1 MPRRIIL
8 ARSAG
13 QCFGVKRAFNI
24 AMKAAEGGDPVMMLG
39 DIVHNEHVVKRIDSA
54 GVKVVDDLEHTDRR
68 GTLLVRAHGAAPDI
82 YRRADEAGHKLLDA
96 TCPLVHEIHQVA
108 REMAADGYRLIV
120 IGDHGHDEVIGIAGQ
135 AEDAIVLADPEE
147 VSEKIPKKLRKAGVV
162 VQSTQTMENVQR
174 ILFEL
179 APLVRELRYV
189 DTICGPTKTHQRD
202 IRTLPSEVDVMVIV
216 GSFTSANTCRLTEIS
231 LEKNPRSHQVEDAS
245 GLVPTWFEG
254 AESIGVT
261 AGASTPDWIIDEVMG
276 RLRALE
282 PDPGAS
288 EKDVAGARSQQA

>member
-1 MPRRIIL
+1 MPRKIVL

-24 AMKAAEGGDPVMMLG
+24 AMEAASSGDPVLMLG

-54 GVKVVDDLEHTDRR
+54 GVKVVGRLDAEGER
-68 GTLLVRAHGAAPDI
+68 GTLLVRAHGAAPDV
-82 YRRADEAGHKLLDA
+82 YRKAREAGFKLLDA

-108 REMAADGYRLIV
+108 REMSAAGYRVIV

-135 AEDAIVLADPEE
+135 VEDAIVLAKPEE
-147 VSEKIPKKLRKAGVV
+147 VAARLPRRLKKAGVV
-162 VQSTQTMENVQR
+162 VQSTQNMENVQR
-174 ILFEL
+174 IIAEL
-179 APLVRELRYV
+179 VPKVRELRYV

-245 GLVPTWFEG
+245 GLRPEWFEG
-254 AESIGVT
+254 AASIGVT
-261 AGASTPDWIIDEVMG
+261 AGASTPDWIIDEVVE
-276 RLRALE
+276 ALE
-282 PDPGAS
+282 GLP
-288 EKDVAGARSQQA
+288 E

>member
-1 MPRRIIL
+1 MPRKIIL

-24 AMKAAEGGDPVMMLG
+24 AMEAAASDDSVLMLG
-39 DIVHNEHVVKRIDSA
+39 NIVHNEHVVKRIDSA
-54 GVKVVDDLEHTDRR
+54 GVKVVDDLDSSGEQ
-68 GTLLVRAHGAAPDI
+68 GTLLVRAHGAAPDV
-82 YRRADEAGHKLLDA
+82 YRRAEEMKLKLLDA

-108 REMAADGYRLIV
+108 REMAAEGYQLIV

-135 AEDAIVLADPEE
+135 VEDAIILAGPEE
-147 VSEKIPKKLRKAGVV
+147 VVDSIPKRLKKVGVV

-174 ILFEL
+174 ILSEL
-179 APLVRELRYV
+179 APRVRELRYV

-231 LEKNPRSHQVEDAS
+231 LEKNARSHQVEDAS
-245 GLVPTWFEG
+245 GLAPEWFENS
-254 AESIGVT
+254 ETIGVT
-261 AGASTPDWIIDEVMG
+261 AGASTPDWVIDEVVEV
-276 RLRALE
+276 LASL
-282 PDPGAS
+282 PD
-288 EKDVAGARSQQA
+288 

>member
-1 MPRRIIL
+1 MPRKIIL

-24 AMKAAEGGDPVMMLG
+24 AMEAAGSGDPVVMLG

-54 GVKVVDDLEHTDRR
+54 GVKVVDELKDSNPQ
-68 GTLLVRAHGAAPDI
+68 GTLLVRAHGAAPEV
-82 YRRADEAGHKLLDA
+82 YSKAGESGLKLLDA

-108 REMAADGYRLIV
+108 REMAEAGYRLVV

-135 AEDAIVLADPEE
+135 VEEAIVLAGPEE
-147 VSEKIPKKLRKAGVV
+147 VATRLPRRLKKVGVV
-162 VQSTQTMENVQR
+162 VQSTQNMENVQR
-174 ILFEL
+174 ILAEMI
-179 APLVRELRYV
+179 PRVRELRYV

-231 LEKNPRSHQVEDAS
+231 LEKNPRSFQVEDAS
-245 GLVPTWFEG
+245 GLMPDWF
-254 AESIGVT
+254 ADAATIGVT
-261 AGASTPDWIIDEVMG
+261 AGASTPDWIIDEVMD
-276 RLRALE
+276 ALE
-282 PDPGAS
+282 ALPD
-288 EKDVAGARSQQA
+288 

>member
-1 MPRRIIL
+1 MPREIIL

-24 AMKAAEGGDPVMMLG
+24 AMEAAESSDPVVMLG

-54 GVKVVDDLEHTDRR
+54 GVKVVDDLEGSGGE
-68 GTLLVRAHGAAPDI
+68 GTLLVRAHGAAPDV
-82 YRRADEAGHKLLDA
+82 YRRAEEEGLKLLDA

-135 AEDAIVLADPEE
+135 VEDAIVLAGPEE
-147 VSEKIPKKLRKAGVV
+147 IEERLPKRLRKVGVV
-162 VQSTQTMENVQR
+162 VQSTQNMENVQR
-174 ILFEL
+174 ILAEL
-179 APLVRELRYV
+179 APRVRELRYV

-245 GLVPTWFEG
+245 GLEPEWFEK
-254 AESIGVT
+254 AATIGVT
-261 AGASTPDWIIDEVMG
+261 AGASTPDWIIDEVMD
-276 RLRALE
+276 ALE
-282 PDPGAS
+282 KLPD
-288 EKDVAGARSQQA
+288 